1 MKVLLLGSN
10 GQVGFLLKNLFDD
23 SVDLHAPKRNE
34 LDISNQDLVNK
45 IVNKF
50 KPDIIVNAAAY
61 TAVDK
66 AEIEADSAFLVNSEG
81 PKFLAKASYKNNAIL
96 IHLSTDY
103 VFSGDIKG
111 EYTELDEVSPKSIY
125 GKTKLEGE
133 NAIEKYC
140 EKYIILRTSWVFGEH
155 GNNFVKTML
164 KLGLEKESL
173 DIVND
178 QYGSPTYAGDIAKAI
193 ISIISTIENGTEIK
207 WGLYNFSGKPYVN
220 WYQFAQKIFLSAE
233 KLDLIKK
240 APNLI
245 PVTSANFST
254 AVERPKNSKLN
265 CQKIAK
271 EFGIFPSNWELE
283 LKNII
288 NYIEQGQ

>member
-1 MKVLLLGSN
+1 M
-10 GQVGFLLKNLFDD
+10 
-23 SVDLHAPKRNE
+23 
-34 LDISNQDLVNK
+34 
-45 IVNKF
+45 
-50 KPDIIVNAAAY
+50 
-61 TAVDK
+61 
-66 AEIEADSAFLVNSEG
+66 
-81 PKFLAKASYKNNAIL
+81 
-96 IHLSTDY
+96 
-103 VFSGDIKG
+103 
-111 EYTELDEVSPKSIY
+111 
-125 GKTKLEGE
+125 
-133 NAIEKYC
+133 
-140 EKYIILRTSWVFGEH
+140 RTSWVFGEH

-164 KLGLEKESL
+164 KLGLEKKSL

-193 ISIISTIENGTEIK
+193 ISIISTIENGTKIK

-233 KLDLIKK
+233 NLDLIKK

-254 AVERPKNSKLN
+254 VVERPKNSKLN

-271 EFGIFPSNWELE
+271 EFGIVPSNWELE

-288 NYIEQGQ
+288 NYIE

>member
-23 SVDLHAPKRNE
+23 SVDLLAPKRNE